1 MQESEKKYELS
12 AEELQNIRELL
23 LHESDYRMPDEVAD
37 EFLTSGEVITIDK
50 WQNIISAG
58 DMNPDIYIV
67 IEGIMRCWY
76 WDNDK
81 EVTAFFS
88 TIPTMAISYHCYYGN
103 LPSFYNFQ
111 ACTPVKLIHIKRERF
126 NQLIEQHHEFARWNM
141 RVAINQLYYF
151 EIKRD
156 LNQGKA
162 KDKYIS
168 LVKTFPN
175 IMNAVP
181 LQIVASYLGIT
192 PQHLSRLRKAY
203 LYDNVRK

>member
-1 MQESEKKYELS
+1 MQESGKKYELS

-111 ACTPVKLIHIKRERF
+111 ACTPVK
-126 NQLIEQHHEFARWNM
+126 
-141 RVAINQLYYF
+141 
-151 EIKRD
+151 
-156 LNQGKA
+156 
-162 KDKYIS
+162 
-168 LVKTFPN
+168 
-175 IMNAVP
+175 
-181 LQIVASYLGIT
+181 
-192 PQHLSRLRKAY
+192 
-203 LYDNVRK
+203 

>member
-1 MQESEKKYELS
+1 MKVKQEKETDYELS
-12 AEELQNIRELL
+12 PEELKNLRHLL
-23 LHESDYRMPDEVAD
+23 EYESDYKMPDEVAD
-37 EFLTSGEVITIDK
+37 EFLTSGKVITLER
-50 WQNIISAG
+50 WQNVISAG

-76 WDNDK
+76 WNDDK

-103 LPSFYNFQ
+103 MPSFYNFQ
-111 ACTPVKLIHIKRERF
+111 ACTPVKLIHIKREVF
-126 NQLIEQHHEFARWNM
+126 NSLVEKHHEFARWNM

-162 KDKYIS
+162 KDKYLS
-168 LVKTFPN
+168 LVKTFPD
-175 IMNAVP
+175 IMNSVP

-192 PQHLSRLRKAY
+192 PQHLSRLRKS
-203 LYDNVRK
+203 LLF